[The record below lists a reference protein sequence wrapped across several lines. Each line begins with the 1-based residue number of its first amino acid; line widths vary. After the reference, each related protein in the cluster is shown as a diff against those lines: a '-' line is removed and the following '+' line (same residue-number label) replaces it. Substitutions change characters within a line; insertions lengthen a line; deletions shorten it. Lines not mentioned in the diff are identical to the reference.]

1 MGFVISARS
10 SDAAANLEQVRDV
23 IKSFIDKYATH
34 RLNYGIIAY
43 GLKPSVE
50 LTLVDSSKPD
60 VKQRVDGIRI
70 PPGTPDLAKA
80 LELGEKL
87 LIPGRPDA
95 KKVLIIITDV
105 KSGSWPT
112 KVKLAVESLTD
123 KDIRIFAVALGNEAD
138 PSELAIASGSSE
150 STINSSN
157 TDGPERIR
165 EILMEKIRQG

>member
-1 MGFVISARS
+1 M
-10 SDAAANLEQVRDV
+10 
-23 IKSFIDKYATH
+23 IKSFIDKYAMH

-43 GLKPSVE
+43 GFKPSVE

-60 VKQRVDGIRI
+60 VKQRVDSIRI
-70 PPGTPDLAKA
+70 PPGTPYLAKA

-95 KKVLIIITDV
+95 KKVLVIIADV

-123 KDIRIFAVALGNEAD
+123 KDIRIFAVAVGNEAD

-150 STINSSN
+150 NTINSSN
-157 TDGPERIR
+157 TDEPEMIR
-165 EILMEKIRQG
+165 ESLMEKIRQG